1 MMNSKVALYLDEKVV
16 AVQVK
21 QRQLGPECK
30 IVGSYNVNT
39 MLNSMI
45 YEVEFPDVQVE
56 DYAVNVIA
64 ENILSQVYDEG

>member
-1 MMNSKVALYLDEKVV
+1 
-16 AVQVK
+16 
-21 QRQLGPECK
+21 
-30 IVGSYNVNT
+30 